1 MSEWLVRTDCCWGL
15 VKEKNSPGS
24 DGLGFFLYSPL
35 KRRFGKIAPMKARE
49 NNYAFIDSQNVN
61 LGVQE
66 RGWRLD
72 FRKFRVYLREK
83 YHVSKAYLF
92 IGYLPENQELYRS
105 LQEYGYVLI
114 FKPIM
119 RDGSGNVKGNV
130 DAELVLQAM
139 IDFNDYDRVVIVT
152 NDGDFYCLVN
162 YLYEKQ
168 KLRVV
173 VSPNSAK
180 CSALL
185 KKAARE
191 KIVFMDNLQNKLARK

>member
-1 MSEWLVRTDCCWGL
+1 MRDR
-15 VKEKNSPGS
+15 K
-24 DGLGFFLYSPL
+24 
-35 KRRFGKIAPMKARE
+35 

-61 LGVQE
+61 LGIRE
-66 RGWRLD
+66 SGWKLD
-72 FRKFRVYLREK
+72 FKKFKVYLKDKYDVEK
-83 YHVSKAYLF
+83 VYLF
-92 IGYLPENQELYRS
+92 IGFIPENQNMYRA

-119 RDGSGNVKGNV
+119 KTTDGTVKGNV

-139 IDFNDYDRVVIVT
+139 IDFEKYDRAVVVS

-162 YLYEKQ
+162 YLYEKN
-168 KLRVV
+168 KLEMVL
-173 VSPNSAK
+173 SPNYAK

-191 KIVFMDNLQNKLARK
+191 KIAFMNNLEGKLSHK